1 MHRTKRSPLLLMA
14 LTILIDFTGFG
25 LVLPWMPFWAERL
38 GANPLAVGLLVTI
51 YSLAQFIFTP
61 VLGSLSDRYGRKPVI
76 FTSLIIEAVSLAF
89 SGLAWSLP
97 ILALARFIGGLGASN
112 IGSAQAVV
120 SDVTT
125 PQERARGMGI
135 IGACIG
141 LGFVLGP
148 ALGGVLSPLGPSFI
162 FLAAAGIAV
171 INALLVFFFLP
182 ETHGKRESATNRHP
196 LAVFTSWSNIW
207 RYPLIGRLVCIN
219 LLFTIAFTGMEA
231 IFPIFAQ
238 HNFNWG
244 AMQTGYIFT
253 YVGVVVVLM
262 QGGLVRQLVK
272 VWREQVLLRIGLLLL
287 ALGLFLLAFSTQI
300 ALLFVS
306 LGVLSIGEGA
316 ITPMISTLLSFAS
329 AEDRQGEIQ
338 GLAQGMA
345 GLGRILGPVIA
356 SSLYALSGPS
366 SPFVTGG
373 ILGVLAFVMAIPTM
387 AIHRHASPAP
397 ASDNEAT
404 AGDSIEET
412 SVIRNS

>member
-38 GANPLAVGLLVTI
+38 GANPVAIGLLVTI

-61 VLGSLSDRYGRKPVI
+61 VLGSLSDRYGRKPII
-76 FTSLIIEAVSLAF
+76 FTSLVIEAISLAF

-120 SDVTT
+120 SDITS
-125 PQERARGMGI
+125 PEERARGMGI
-135 IGACIG
+135 IGASIG
-141 LGFVLGP
+141 MGFVLGP
-148 ALGGVLSPLGPSFI
+148 ALGGILSPLGPSFI
-162 FLAAAGIAV
+162 FLTAAVIAV
-171 INALLVFFFLP
+171 INALLVLFCLP
-182 ETHGKRESATNRHP
+182 ETHANRNATSDRHP

-207 RYPLIGRLVCIN
+207 RYPVIGRLVCIN

-231 IFPIFAQ
+231 IFPLFAQ
-238 HNFNWG
+238 HNFSWG

-253 YVGVVVVLM
+253 YVGVIVVLM

-272 VWREQVLLRIGLLLL
+272 VWREQALLRIGLLLL
-287 ALGLFLLAFSTQI
+287 ALGLFLLAFSTQL
-300 ALLFVS
+300 ALLLVS
-306 LGVLSIGEGA
+306 LGILSIGEGA
-316 ITPMISTLLSFAS
+316 ITPMVSTLLSFAS

-338 GLAQGMA
+338 GLAQGIA
-345 GLGRILGPVIA
+345 GLGRILGPTIA
-356 SSLYALSGPS
+356 SSLYAFSGPS

-373 ILGVLAFVMAIPTM
+373 ILGVLALVVAIPAMAID
-387 AIHRHASPAP
+387 RHASPATTV
-397 ASDNEAT
+397 SGEEAT
-404 AGDSIEET
+404 DKSVEEA

>member
-38 GANPLAVGLLVTI
+38 GANAMVVGLLVTI

-61 VLGSLSDRYGRKPVI
+61 VLGSLSDRYGRKPII
-76 FTSLIIEAVSLAF
+76 FTSLLIEAVSLAF

-120 SDVTT
+120 ADVTS
-125 PQERARGMGI
+125 PQERAKGMGI

-148 ALGGVLSPLGPSFI
+148 ALGGVLSPLGPTFI
-162 FLAAAGIAV
+162 FLTAAVIAA

-182 ETHGKRESATNRHP
+182 ETHVRHAATGDRHP
-196 LAVFTSWSNIW
+196 LVVFTSWSNIW
-207 RYPLIGRLVCIN
+207 RYPLIGRLICIN

-231 IFPIFAQ
+231 MFPIFAQ
-238 HNFNWG
+238 HNFQWG

-253 YVGVVVVLM
+253 YVGVIVVLM
-262 QGGLVRQLVK
+262 QGGMVRQLVK
-272 VWREQVLLRIGLLLL
+272 VWREQTLLRIGLLLL
-287 ALGLFLLAFSTQI
+287 ALGLALLAFSTQI
-300 ALLFVS
+300 ALLLAS
-306 LGVLSIGEGA
+306 LGILSIGEGA
-316 ITPMISTLLSFAS
+316 VTPMVSTMLSFAS
-329 AEDRQGEIQ
+329 TKDRQGEIQ

-356 SSLYALSGPS
+356 SSLYAFSGPP
-366 SPFVTGG
+366 SPFVAGG
-373 ILGVLAFVMAIPTM
+373 ILGILALIVAIPAM
-387 AIHRHASPAP
+387 PLGRHTSPAT
-397 ASDNEAT
+397 ASDKEAT
-404 AGDSIEET
+404 SDSAEEA

>member
-25 LVLPWMPFWAERL
+25 LVLPWMPFWAERQ
-38 GANPLAVGLLVTI
+38 GANAVTVGLLVTI

-61 VLGSLSDRYGRKPVI
+61 VLGSISDSYGRKPVI
-76 FTSLIIEAVSLAF
+76 LTSLIIEAISLAF

-97 ILALARFIGGLGASN
+97 VLAVARFIGGLGASN

-120 SDVTT
+120 ADVTS

-148 ALGGVLSPLGPSFI
+148 ALGGILSPLGPSFI
-162 FLAAAGIAV
+162 FLTAAVIAV
-171 INALLVFFFLP
+171 INALLVFCFLP
-182 ETHGKRESATNRHP
+182 ETHGKREDAADRHP
-196 LAVFTSWSNIW
+196 LAVFTGWSNIW

-238 HNFNWG
+238 HNFGWG

-262 QGGLVRQLVK
+262 QGGMVRQLVK
-272 VWREQVLLRIGLLLL
+272 VWREQALLRIGLVLL

-300 ALLFVS
+300 ALLLVS
-306 LGVLSIGEGA
+306 LGVLSIGDGA
-316 ITPMISTLLSFAS
+316 VTPMVATMLSLTS
-329 AEDRQGEIQ
+329 AKDQQGEIQ

-345 GLGRILGPVIA
+345 GLGRILGPIIA
-356 SSLYALSGPS
+356 SSLYAFSGPS

-373 ILGVLAFVMAIPTM
+373 LLGVLGLVMAIPAM
-387 AIHRHASPAP
+387 AVNGHSSPVETTG
-397 ASDNEAT
+397 DNV
-404 AGDSIEET
+404 EET
-412 SVIRNS
+412 SVIRNSQKL

>member
-38 GANPLAVGLLVTI
+38 GANALTVGLLVTV
-51 YSLAQFIFTP
+51 YSLAQFLFTP

-97 ILALARFIGGLGASN
+97 VLALARFIGGLGASN
-112 IGSAQAVV
+112 IGSAQAVI
-120 SDVTT
+120 SDITT
-125 PQERARGMGI
+125 PQERARGMGV

-148 ALGGVLSPLGPSFI
+148 ALGGLLSPFGPSFI
-162 FLAAAGIAV
+162 FLTAAVIAV
-171 INALLVFFFLP
+171 INALLVFLFLP
-182 ETHGKRESATNRHP
+182 ETHGKREAATDRHP

-238 HNFNWG
+238 HNFSWG

-272 VWREQVLLRIGLLLL
+272 KWREQSLLRIGLLLL

-300 ALLFVS
+300 ALLLVS
-306 LGVLSIGEGA
+306 LGILSIGDGA
-316 ITPMISTLLSFAS
+316 VTPMVSTLLSFAS

-373 ILGVLAFVMAIPTM
+373 ILGVLAFLMAIPAM
-387 AIHRHASPAP
+387 AIQRHAAP
-397 ASDNEAT
+397 VTASDNET
-404 AGDSIEET
+404 TTGESIEET
-412 SVIRNS
+412 SVIKNS

>member
-1 MHRTKRSPLLLMA
+1 
-14 LTILIDFTGFG
+14 
-25 LVLPWMPFWAERL
+25 MPFWAEHL
-38 GANPLAVGLLVTI
+38 GASAVTVGLLVTI

-61 VLGSLSDRYGRKPVI
+61 VLGSLSDHYGRKPVI
-76 FTSLIIEAVSLAF
+76 FTSLMIEAASLAF

-97 ILALARFIGGLGASN
+97 MLALARFIGGLGASN

-120 SDVTT
+120 SDITS

-148 ALGGVLSPLGPSFI
+148 ALGGILSPLGPSFI
-162 FLAAAGIAV
+162 FLTAAVIAV
-171 INALLVFFFLP
+171 INAVLVFFFLP
-182 ETHGKRESATNRHP
+182 ETHGRRKVTTGKHS
-196 LAVFTSWSNIW
+196 LVVFTSWSNIW
-207 RYPLIGRLVCIN
+207 RYPLIGRLICIN

-238 HNFNWG
+238 HNFSWG

-272 VWREQVLLRIGLLLL
+272 VWREQAILRMGLVLL
-287 ALGLFLLAFSTQI
+287 ALGLFLLAFSTHI
-300 ALLFVS
+300 ALLLVS
-306 LGVLSIGEGA
+306 LGILSIGDGA
-316 ITPMISTLLSFAS
+316 VTPIISTMLSFAS

-345 GLGRILGPVIA
+345 GLGRILGPIIA
-356 SSLYALSGPS
+356 SSLYAFSGPS

-373 ILGVLAFVMAIPTM
+373 ILGMLALVMAIPAM
-387 AIHRHASPAP
+387 AINRHASPAT

-404 AGDSIEET
+404 GDSVEET
-412 SVIRNS
+412 SVVRNS